1 MKTEP
6 IVFSKILGISNYG
19 SKVEKMRYSSVF
31 LTKKLINPYPYRED
45 MITSVSQKTNHE
57 SSEQLSSLHPY
68 FPEAHAAF
76 FAGNVDPYQ
85 VERAFGN
92 RAVPKLAK
100 LLEFSE
106 LPHESRCTALRVM
119 VALTGEQNKKQEA
132 IREGAVASCTDICA
146 RGVEDATSS
155 PTDVREQA
163 TLVLASLASAPQSQ
177 PRFDK
182 SSTIAALTGTLQAKE
197 SKVREAAALALLNYS
212 TSRAGADM
220 IVACSQMENV
230 QTIKFMVQALIEP
243 SALVSLYLVSAL
255 GNICRYAEGTE
266 LALNAGIVAKLVE
279 MLDAAPTSDM
289 EIPLGSPI
297 PGTPAGTRLQTLNTM
312 WNTGNH
318 LRGKEDLIEQNAVSV
333 ITAALDDCSADVRRC
348 ASGALMALSVDE
360 GGKSAI
366 MEQSLEQLP
375 PLLLDEDNAVRKN
388 ARIAIVHSSENR
400 SARFMF
406 VQQLIKTWTGTVE
419 QSSELVLR
427 VFGKT
432 AAESLCLLLQPSES
446 NADELERATVTLRD
460 MLTQLGDVGNDA
472 VMSTLYIT
480 ERLADRLKDEREST
494 RVAAAEIL
502 KKLCA
507 RHKYAVKRLKA
518 LNLSEAPSELA
529 EYI

>member
-1 MKTEP
+1 M
-6 IVFSKILGISNYG
+6 
-19 SKVEKMRYSSVF
+19 
-31 LTKKLINPYPYRED
+31 
-45 MITSVSQKTNHE
+45 
-57 SSEQLSSLHPY
+57 
-68 FPEAHAAF
+68 
-76 FAGNVDPYQ
+76 
-85 VERAFGN
+85 
-92 RAVPKLAK
+92 
-100 LLEFSE
+100 
-106 LPHESRCTALRVM
+106 
-119 VALTGEQNKKQEA
+119 
-132 IREGAVASCTDICA
+132 
-146 RGVEDATSS
+146 
-155 PTDVREQA
+155 
-163 TLVLASLASAPQSQ
+163 
-177 PRFDK
+177 
-182 SSTIAALTGTLQAKE
+182 
-197 SKVREAAALALLNYS
+197 
-212 TSRAGADM
+212 
-220 IVACSQMENV
+220 
-230 QTIKFMVQALIEP
+230 
-243 SALVSLYLVSAL
+243 
-255 GNICRYAEGTE
+255 
-266 LALNAGIVAKLVE
+266 
-279 MLDAAPTSDM
+279 
-289 EIPLGSPI
+289 
-297 PGTPAGTRLQTLNTM
+297 
-312 WNTGNH
+312 
-318 LRGKEDLIEQNAVSV
+318 SV